1 MVDGDRCRTDL
12 RDPLDDPE
20 PLRVVVGG
28 SEYSEDGVVELVDEE
43 LPDKVT
49 IPSVSREQ
57 ESSEVFLE
65 ESDAEALLSWFRN
78 STRWYG
84 TIQHTI
90 LEVTWHTGARMG
102 GLRGL
107 DLEDYQRE
115 EQYLLFRPRP
125 ETETT
130 LKNKLEGERAVSI
143 SDTVADVLDYYIVR
157 ERSQKRD
164 DHGREP
170 LFCGRQGRVSDPDWR
185 NKCYLATEPC
195 HYRECPHG
203 KSRHSCEWTDR
214 AHASK
219 CPSSRSSHQV
229 RSGSITWQLNQGI
242 PIGIVAERVTSSEDA
257 IDATT
262 IRRST
267 SRRWRNAVET
277 TLRVPISTE
286 KRIPTM
292 NEITNIQNPVA
303 QAQNRLFSL
312 DIYFSPTQF

>member
-1 MVDGDRCRTDL
+1 MGLGVQPPGPARSPRWQPHLVDGLSSGLEDVHIVRWGLVDGDRCRTDL

-57 ESSEVFLE
+57 ESSDVFLE

-107 DLEDYQRE
+107 DLGDYQRE
-115 EQYLLFRPRP
+115 EQYLLFRHRP

-130 LKNKLEGERAVSI
+130 LKNKLEGERAPS
-143 SDTVADVLDYYIVR
+143 R
-157 ERSQKRD
+157 
-164 DHGREP
+164 
-170 LFCGRQGRVSDPDWR
+170 
-185 NKCYLATEPC
+185 
-195 HYRECPHG
+195 YRTP
-203 KSRHSCEWTDR
+203 SPTSWT
-214 AHASK
+214 
-219 CPSSRSSHQV
+219 
-229 RSGSITWQLNQGI
+229 T
-242 PIGIVAERVTSSEDA
+242 TSSESGRRN
-257 IDATT
+257 ATT
-262 IRRST
+262 TAQSPCSAVVRDGSVTLTGGTSPPWRPSHVITATAHTGSRVIPASGRTALTRASARR
-267 SRRWRNAVET
+267 RV
-277 TLRVPISTE
+277 VPI
-286 KRIPTM
+286 RFG
-292 NEITNIQNPVA
+292 
-303 QAQNRLFSL
+303 RDRSL
-312 DIYFSPTQF
+312 GS